1 MRRVSQPH
9 RCNDRVEDA
18 VQAFVALGGAGPG
31 VSGLKRALANV
42 VTCLRSDAGA
52 EPTPAAL
59 PYVVLT
65 DGTPY
70 VTPRVV
76 EDKRFE

>member
-1 MRRVSQPH
+1 MQRPRVSQPH

-18 VQAFVALGGAGPG
+18 VQAFVSLGGNAGPG
-31 VSGLKRALANV
+31 LAGLRTALANV
-42 VTCLRSDAGA
+42 VTCLRSDPGA
-52 EPTPAAL
+52 EPTPQDT

-65 DGTPY
+65 DGTPF

-76 EDKRFE
+76 EDK